1 MHLTQRTEL
10 NREKPPPSEEP
21 LLRVNR
27 LRISFVTRAGKIQ
40 AINDVSFEV
49 KAGETFGLV
58 GETGCGKSQTALA
71 TMRLTPEAGI
81 IERGEIWLAGMNLTK
96 NIAKEFR
103 IIQKKGGRVTLK
115 RNKSMLDRLTEE
127 VDEIRGKDVCMIFQ
141 EPMTSLNPVYT
152 IGRQVSETL
161 LRHGMNLLAD
171 RMLARNAATEERL
184 KEIVNA
190 VSREDLSQTK
200 LHDMLEQS
208 GLEPLEDQIWFI
220 LSRKDVGVTQKIRM
234 ISNLPQR
241 KVKPITA
248 AFLSRIRKTHGGIP
262 AEYRILNKIP
272 FLRRWLLGALEEEA
286 LQVSYELLS
295 FVNMPNAE
303 SVLRQYPHELSGGM
317 RQRVMIA
324 MALATRP
331 KLLIADEPTSAL
343 DVTVQA
349 QILELLRELKRQF
362 NSAILFI
369 SHDIGVISEICDRV
383 GVMYAGNLVEVAR
396 LDQLFTEA
404 KHPYTQGLLASIP
417 KYGEKRELLQTIE
430 GTVPNLIDPP
440 NGCRFRTRCRH
451 VFEKCSQGPP
461 WLQLD
466 EEHGVLCWLYGD
478 SDKHV
483 DQ

>member
-1 MHLTQRTEL
+1 
-10 NREKPPPSEEP
+10 
-21 LLRVNR
+21 VNS
-27 LRISFVTRAGKIQ
+27 LRISFITRAGRIQ

-71 TMRLTPEAGI
+71 VMRLTPEAGI
-81 IERGEIWLAGMNLTK
+81 IERGQIWLAGLNLTK
-96 NIAKEFR
+96 NIAKEFKL
-103 IIQKKGGRVTLK
+103 IQRKSGRVSLK
-115 RNKSMLDRLTEE
+115 RNKSMLDRLSEE
-127 VDEIRGKDVCMIFQ
+127 IDEVRGKDVSMIFQ

-152 IGRQVSETL
+152 VGRQVSETL

-171 RMLARNAATEERL
+171 RILARNAATDEKL
-184 KEIVNA
+184 KEIVTA
-190 VSREDLSQTK
+190 ASREELSQTQ
-200 LHDMLEQS
+200 LHDLLQRC
-208 GLEPLEDQIWFI
+208 GLEALEDQIWFI
-220 LSRKDVGVTQKIRM
+220 LTRKDIGVPQKITM
-234 ISNLPQR
+234 ISNLPQH
-241 KVKPITA
+241 KVKPITLN
-248 AFLSRIRKTHGGIP
+248 FLTRLRKSNGEIP
-262 AEYRILNKIP
+262 AEYQILNKIP
-272 FLRRWLLGALEEEA
+272 FLRKWLMGTLEGEA

-295 FVNMPNAE
+295 IVNMPNAE
-303 SVLRQYPHELSGGM
+303 NVLRQYPHELSGGM

-331 KLLIADEPTSAL
+331 KLVIADEPTSAL

-362 NSAILFI
+362 NSAVLFI

-383 GVMYAGNLVEVAR
+383 GVMYAGNLVEVAK
-396 LDQLFTEA
+396 LDQLFA
-404 KHPYTQGLLASIP
+404 DPKHPYTQGLLASIP

-440 NGCRFRTRCRH
+440 KGCRFRTRCNR

-461 WLQLD
+461 WLQLSED
-466 EEHGVLCWLYGD
+466 HGVLCWLYGD

>member
-1 MHLTQRTEL
+1 MRLTQRIEL
-10 NREKPPPSEEP
+10 NAEKPGTPQEP
-21 LLRVNR
+21 LLRVNS
-27 LRISFVTRAGKIQ
+27 LRVSFITRAGKIQ
-40 AINDVSFEV
+40 AINDVSFAVE
-49 KAGETFGLV
+49 AGETFGLV

-71 TMRLTPEAGI
+71 VMRLTPEAGI

-96 NIAKEFR
+96 NISKEFR
-103 IIQKKGGRVTLK
+103 LVEKKNGRVNLK
-115 RNKSMLDRLTEE
+115 RNKSMLDRLSDEIG
-127 VDEIRGKDVCMIFQ
+127 EIRGKDVCMIFQ

-152 IGRQVSETL
+152 IGRQISETL
-161 LRHGMNLLAD
+161 LRHGMILLVD
-171 RMLARNAATEERL
+171 RILARNAATDERL
-184 KEIVNA
+184 KEVVNA
-190 VSREDLSQTK
+190 VSREELSQTQ
-200 LHDMLEQS
+200 LHDMLQGA
-208 GLEPLEDQIWFI
+208 GLDALEDQIWFI

-234 ISNLPQR
+234 ISSLPQR
-241 KVKPITA
+241 KVKPTTA
-248 AFLSRIRKTHGGIP
+248 AFLRKLRKSNGKIP

-272 FLRRWLLGALEEEA
+272 FLRRWLMGALEEEA

-303 SVLRQYPHELSGGM
+303 SVLGQYPHELSGGM

-349 QILELLRELKRQF
+349 QILELLRDLKRQF
-362 NSAILFI
+362 NSAVLFI

-461 WLQLD
+461 WLQLS

-483 DQ
+483 NQ

>member
-1 MHLTQRTEL
+1 MRLIQRIEL
-10 NREKPPPSEEP
+10 NAEESAMPQGP
-21 LLRVNR
+21 LLRVNS
-27 LRISFVTRAGKIQ
+27 LRVSFVTRAGKIQ

-71 TMRLTPEAGI
+71 VMRLTPEAGI

-103 IIQKKGGRVTLK
+103 LIQKKSGRVTLK
-115 RNKSMLDRLTEE
+115 RNKSMLDRLSDEI
-127 VDEIRGKDVCMIFQ
+127 DEIRGKDVSMIFQ

-152 IGRQVSETL
+152 VGMQLSETL
-161 LRHGMNLLAD
+161 LRHGMNLLSE
-171 RMLARNAATEERL
+171 RILARNTATDEGL
-184 KEIVNA
+184 KEIANA
-190 VSREDLSQTK
+190 ASREELSQAR
-200 LHDMLEQS
+200 LHDILQGS
-208 GLEPLEDQIWFI
+208 GLEALEDQIWFI
-220 LSRKDVGVTQKIRM
+220 LSRKDVGVTQKSRM
-234 ISNLPQR
+234 ILTLAQR
-241 KVKPITA
+241 KVKPITV
-248 AFLSRIRKTHGGIP
+248 AFLERLRKSNGEIP

-272 FLRRWLLGALEEEA
+272 FLRRWLIGTLEGEA

-404 KHPYTQGLLASIP
+404 KHPYTLGLLASIP

-440 NGCRFRTRCRH
+440 NGCRFRTRCSH

-461 WLQLD
+461 WLQLGD
-466 EEHGVLCWLYGD
+466 DHGVLCWLYGD

-483 DQ
+483 NQ

>member
-10 NREKPPPSEEP
+10 NLDKQSPADEP
-21 LLRVNR
+21 LLRVND
-27 LRISFVTRAGKIQ
+27 LRISFITRAGRIQ

-58 GETGCGKSQTALA
+58 GETGCGKSQTAMA
-71 TMRLTPEAGI
+71 VMRLTPDAGL
-81 IERGEIWLAGMNLTK
+81 IERGEIRLAGMNLTK
-96 NIAKEFR
+96 NISREFKL
-103 IIQKKGGRVTLK
+103 IQKKHGRVKLK
-115 RNKSMLDRLTEE
+115 RNKSMLDRLSQEI
-127 VDEIRGKDVCMIFQ
+127 DEIRGRDVSMIFQ

-152 IGRQVSETL
+152 VGRQVSETL
-161 LRHGMNLLAD
+161 LRHGVNQLAD
-171 RMLARNAATEERL
+171 RILARHAATDEKL
-184 KEIVNA
+184 KEIIA
-190 VSREDLSQTK
+190 AASHEELSQTK
-200 LHDMLEQS
+200 LREMLQRS
-208 GLEPLEDQIWFI
+208 GLEALEDQIWFI
-220 LSRKDVGVTQKIRM
+220 LSRKDVGVPQKVRM
-234 ISNLPQR
+234 ISSLPR
-241 KVKPITA
+241 KVKPITVT
-248 AFLSRIRKTHGGIP
+248 FLTKLRKSNGVIP
-262 AEYRILNKIP
+262 GEYRALNKLP
-272 FLRRWLLGALEEEA
+272 LLKKWLIGTLEAEALE
-286 LQVSYELLS
+286 VSYELLS

-303 SVLRQYPHELSGGM
+303 NVLSQYPHELSGGM

-331 KLLIADEPTSAL
+331 KLVIADEPTSAL

-349 QILELLRELKRQF
+349 QILELLRQLKRQF

-404 KHPYTQGLLASIP
+404 KHPYTQGLFASIP
-417 KYGEKRELLQTIE
+417 KYGEKRERLQIIE

-440 NGCRFRTRCRH
+440 KGCRFRTRCNR

-466 EEHGVLCWLYGD
+466 KDHAVLCWLYGD

>member
-1 MHLTQRTEL
+1 MRLTQRIEL
-10 NREKPPPSEEP
+10 KAEKHIPPGP
-21 LLRVNR
+21 LLRVNG
-27 LRISFVTRAGKIQ
+27 LRVSFVTRTGKIQ
-40 AINDVSFEV
+40 AINDVSFEM

-71 TMRLTPEAGI
+71 VMRLTPEAGI
-81 IERGEIWLAGMNLTK
+81 IERGQIWLGEMNLTQ
-96 NIAKEFR
+96 NISKEFKL
-103 IIQKKGGRVTLK
+103 IQKRSGRVKLK
-115 RNKSMLDRLTEE
+115 RNKSMLDRLSEE
-127 VDEIRGKDVCMIFQ
+127 INEIRGKDVSMIFQ

-152 IGRQVSETL
+152 VGRQVSETL

-171 RMLARNAATEERL
+171 RIIARNAATDEKL

-190 VSREDLSQTK
+190 ASRQELSQTQ
-200 LHDMLEQS
+200 LHDMLEGC
-208 GLEPLEDQIWFI
+208 GLEALEDQIWFI
-220 LSRKDVGVTQKIRM
+220 LSRRDVGAAQKVRM
-234 ISNLPQR
+234 ISNLPHR
-241 KVKPITA
+241 KAKPITLT
-248 AFLSRIRKTHGGIP
+248 FLSRLRKSDGKIP

-272 FLRRWLLGALEEEA
+272 FLRKWLIGALEDEA
-286 LQVSYELLS
+286 LEVSYELLS

-303 SVLRQYPHELSGGM
+303 NVLRQYPHELSGGM

-417 KYGEKRELLQTIE
+417 RYGEKRELLQTIE

-440 NGCRFRTRCRH
+440 KGCRFRTRCNR
-451 VFEKCSQGPP
+451 VFEKCSEGPP
-461 WLQLD
+461 WLQLS

-483 DQ
+483 NE

>member
-1 MHLTQRTEL
+1 M
-10 NREKPPPSEEP
+10 
-21 LLRVNR
+21 
-27 LRISFVTRAGKIQ
+27 
-40 AINDVSFEV
+40 

-71 TMRLTPEAGI
+71 VMRLTPEAGL
-81 IERGEIWLAGMNLTK
+81 IERGEIQLAGMNLTE
-96 NIAKEFR
+96 NISKEFKL
-103 IIQKKGGRVTLK
+103 IQKKSGRVNLK
-115 RNKSMLDRLTEE
+115 RNKSMLDRLSEE
-127 VDEIRGKDVCMIFQ
+127 IGEIRGKDVSMIFQ

-152 IGRQVSETL
+152 VGMQVSETL
-161 LRHGMNLLAD
+161 LRHGLNQLAD
-171 RMLARNAATEERL
+171 RILARNAATDESL
-184 KEIVNA
+184 KEIMNA
-190 VSREDLSQTK
+190 ASRDVTQTQ
-200 LHDMLEQS
+200 LHDIVQRCELEA
-208 GLEPLEDQIWFI
+208 LEGQIWFI
-220 LSRKDVGVTQKIRM
+220 LSRKDVGATQKIRM
-234 ISNLPQR
+234 ISDLPR
-241 KVKPITA
+241 KAKPITLK
-248 AFLSRIRKTHGGIP
+248 FLSKLRKSNGEIP

-272 FLRRWLLGALEEEA
+272 ILRKWLMGTLEEEA
-286 LQVSYELLS
+286 LQVSFELLS

-369 SHDIGVISEICDRV
+369 SHDIGVIAEICDRV

-440 NGCRFRTRCRH
+440 KGCRFRARCQK

-461 WLQLD
+461 WLQLS